1 MSEGKTEIIVCKTF
15 YEWIQFLNWVN
26 EMNITNTKYFPLINN
41 EYNKLMGLEK
51 YTTKVKYIGCWYEN
65 ITEDTKKFLSLF
77 DVVYK

>member
-15 YEWIQFLNWVN
+15 SEWIQFLNWAN
-26 EMNITNTKYFPLINN
+26 EMNITNIKYFPLINN

-51 YTTKVKYIGCWYEN
+51 YTTKVKYIGRWYEN